1 MEGSPASP
9 PHEGESSPQPP
20 VDLGHQ
26 IDDDLHGV
34 AAVDRSPELPD
45 DHEDEIGDDCHG
57 DAGDHS
63 LELPGDLEHQI
74 DDEYLGDAGDHPP
87 EPAPPSSSDPVLSDE
102 LKAKIVKQVEY
113 YFSNE
118 NLFNDK
124 FLKRLMKKDKEG
136 FVPIAVIAS
145 FRKMKKLTQDLTFI
159 ASALSISS
167 QLTVSSDGKKV
178 KRMQPYPGNDT
189 ENALLCTVLVDN
201 LPEDH
206 SVENVQRIF
215 SSVGNV
221 KNVSIRQPNSTSRA
235 PAKNTKQ
242 VFAVRGK
249 WHAFVEYETVEAAE
263 KAVLTLND
271 GGNWRTGMHVQLL
284 VQRTGKHGLASAGC
298 QATSVDNEYSM
309 TLDNV
314 GEVHDLTTD
323 DHHDEKPEAEEH
335 PPNHRNGGRGHQ
347 GTRGRGRG
355 QQYTHHVSGSRGTY
369 VKKHEL
375 SASSVEAQNSLDAH
389 DEKLEVGGEH
399 LVNEKDEHKGPRRG
413 RGRNQT
419 LHYHSGR
426 GYKGS
431 SYGNDHH
438 YTGDEQHLEPVKG
451 HPETPEVEEHI
462 SGERGGWGGRW
473 RGRGRGHG
481 HHHFDAGQSHGT
493 GSSAS
498 SSTCEATAKHHP
510 YVPKMPDGTRGFTMG
525 RGRPP
530 SSNTPPS

>member
-102 LKAKIVKQVEY
+102 LKARIVKQVEY

-124 FLKRLMKKDKEG
+124 FLTRLMKKDKEG

-159 ASALSISS
+159 TSALSTSS

-178 KRMQPYPGNDT
+178 KRIQPYPGNNT

-206 SVENVQRIF
+206 SIENVQRIF

-221 KNVSIRQPNSTSRA
+221 KNVSIRQPNSTSRV
-235 PAKNTKQ
+235 PGKNTKQ

-249 WHAFVEYETVEAAE
+249 VY
-263 KAVLTLND
+263 TLND

-298 QATSVDNEYSM
+298 QATSVDNECSM

-314 GEVHDLTTD
+314 GE
-323 DHHDEKPEAEEH
+323 EH
-335 PPNHRNGGRGHQ
+335 PPNQRNGGRGHR

-355 QQYTHHVSGSRGTY
+355 QQYTHHVNGSKGTY

-375 SASSVEAQNSLDAH
+375 SASSVDQNSLDAH

-399 LVNEKDEHKGPRRG
+399 LVHEKDEHKGPRRG
-413 RGRNQT
+413 CGRNQT
-419 LHYHSGR
+419 LHHHSGR

-451 HPETPEVEEHI
+451 HPETTESIFQEKEVDGVVDGVVEE
-462 SGERGGWGGRW
+462 GGMDIITLMLDKVMVW
-473 RGRGRGHG
+473 
-481 HHHFDAGQSHGT
+481 
-493 GSSAS
+493 AS
-498 SSTCEATAKHHP
+498 K
-510 YVPKMPDGTRGFTMG
+510 FL
-525 RGRPP
+525 P
-530 SSNTPPS
+530 SSCWTIFCALAYVQM